1 MAASTSLAVPL
12 GIVAA
17 LTISISDPFPFV
29 LWQEQHRWIELL
41 LAIPKTSCSS
51 KSDKIYLNKLGSMSL
66 GLSDEVGVRMGGGDG
81 DGDGDVD
88 GDSDD
93 DSRRKLLSD
102 N

>member
-1 MAASTSLAVPL
+1 MATSTSVAVPL

-29 LWQEQHRWIELL
+29 LWQEEQHRWIELL

-51 KSDKIYLNKLGSMSL
+51 KSDKIYLNKPGSMSL

-81 DGDGDVD
+81 DGDVD